1 MLTKIQSLDENVN
14 KREKKLI
21 EYFEYI
27 DDSMILLK
35 IVSPDGLPQ
44 TPDHSFVVLDCA
56 LNSDGSLGLEDND
69 RCYFAYKNAMKYPN
83 SLIFITG
90 GAIDNN
96 NKTTPEGEQMKAYFV
111 NVKGLDGN
119 RIITETKAKE
129 TIQNA
134 KYTMEKLIEQNIK
147 TITVI
152 TSDYHLRRGNILFK
166 GEAMIKAESLGI
178 TPIQVLENAVYSTGK
193 STEGKSMEG
202 HDLGAIL
209 NVKIKLTKVIIKMK
223 IELFFF
229 FLISNTILISWK
241 FIRIIRN
248 KFPKEKLCNKYQ
260 KNNKFFYFY
269 K

>member
-14 KREKKLI
+14 KRDKELI

-27 DDSMILLK
+27 DDSMILLE

-56 LNSDGSLGLEDND
+56 LNSDGSLGLEGND
-69 RCYFAYKNAMKYPN
+69 RCFFAYKSAMKYPN

-129 TIQNA
+129 TIKNA
-134 KYTMEKLIEQNIK
+134 KFTIEKLIDQNIK
-147 TITVI
+147 VITII
-152 TSDYHLRRGNILFK
+152 TSDYHLRRGSILFK
-166 GEAMIKAESLGI
+166 GEAMIKTEGLGI
-178 TPIQVLENAVYSTGK
+178 THVQVLENAAYSTGK

-202 HDLGAIL
+202 YALAAVL
-209 NVKIKLTKVIIKMK
+209 NVKISLSTANIKMK
-223 IELFFF
+223 IELFLV
-229 FLISNTILISWK
+229 FLITIIVLISWK
-241 FIRIIRN
+241 FIRVTRN
-248 KFPKEKLCNKYQ
+248 KFPK
-260 KNNKFFYFY
+260 
-269 K
+269 